1 MSINDYLDMEAL
13 NDLLQKWAASTNMIC
28 VVLDDEGNFLSNVL
42 EFSRDNIEAFSE
54 DIEVD
59 DVIVASI
66 IGGPL
71 DEDEDEEKV
80 EAAAGLLAA
89 SIQNLLEASYRK
101 MIYTEKLSSFCGE
114 IDNAS
119 TLIKELTI
127 KSQGLKKIENK
138 QNILALNASIEA
150 ARAGEA
156 GKGFTVVAHE
166 FGKMA
171 HESGVINDSIQKT
184 LKELDTAVDGLG
196 EQCSEL
202 DFTLRTYFRH
212 NSMLYYI
219 L

>member
-1 MSINDYLDMEAL
+1 MSINDYLDMDAL
-13 NDLLQKWAASTNMIC
+13 NELLQKWAASTNMIC

-80 EAAAGLLAA
+80 EAAARLLAS

-101 MIYTEKLSSFCGE
+101 MIYTEKLSSFCDE

-119 TLIKELTI
+119 TLIKELTV

-184 LKELDTAVDGLG
+184 LRELDTAVEGLG
-196 EQCSEL
+196 EQCNE
-202 DFTLRTYFRH
+202 
-212 NSMLYYI
+212 
-219 L
+219 

>member
-1 MSINDYLDMEAL
+1 M
-13 NDLLQKWAASTNMIC
+13 
-28 VVLDDEGNFLSNVL
+28 

-196 EQCSEL
+196 EQCSE
-202 DFTLRTYFRH
+202 
-212 NSMLYYI
+212 
-219 L
+219 

>member
-1 MSINDYLDMEAL
+1 MSINDYLDTEAL
-13 NDLLQKWAASTNMIC
+13 NEILQQWAQATNMIC

-42 EFSRDNIEAFSE
+42 GFSRDNIEAFSE

-59 DVIVASI
+59 EVIVASI

-80 EAAAGLLAA
+80 EAAAGLLTK

-101 MIYTEKLSSFCGE
+101 MVYADKLASFSDE
-114 IDNAS
+114 IGNAS
-119 TLIKELTI
+119 TLIKELTV

-171 HESGVINDSIQKT
+171 HESGLINDSVQKT
-184 LKELDTAVDGLG
+184 LKELDVAVAGLG
-196 EQCSEL
+196 SQCS
-202 DFTLRTYFRH
+202 D
-212 NSMLYYI
+212 
-219 L
+219 

>member
-13 NDLLQKWAASTNMIC
+13 NELLQKWAASTNMIC

-42 EFSRDNIEAFSE
+42 GFSRNNIEAFSE

-59 DVIVASI
+59 DVIVASV

-80 EAAAGLLAA
+80 EAAAGLLTA

-101 MIYTEKLSSFCGE
+101 MVYTEKLSSFCGE

-119 TLIKELTI
+119 TLIKELTV

-184 LKELDTAVDGLG
+184 LKELDAAVEGLG
-196 EQCSEL
+196 EQCSE
-202 DFTLRTYFRH
+202 
-212 NSMLYYI
+212 
-219 L
+219 